1 MSNLEMKNISKEFP
15 GVKALMDV
23 DFSVKEGE
31 IHALV
36 GANGAGKSTLM
47 KVLTGVYIKDT
58 GTIAI
63 DGEQVEFSNPQDAK
77 DNGITIVYQEVD
89 TALIPYLSVAEN
101 IMMDYIIEKDTK
113 AFLNWNY
120 IRKEAKKILS
130 SLGLDIDVSRLIS
143 DLTLSEKQM
152 VLIGRAVSQ
161 NAKFLLLDEPTA
173 PLSVEETE
181 KLFDIVR
188 KLQKDGVSVVF
199 ISHRLDEIFEICEV
213 VTVLKDGELV
223 GTYPIADM
231 TIESVVEK
239 MLGRKLENTFPK
251 IEAKIGEKVF
261 EVKELH
267 GKGGINNVNI
277 HVNEGEIVGLVGLV
291 GAGKTEL
298 CKLLF
303 GAEPIHNGGV
313 YMRGKDITPK
323 TPTHALSSKLA
334 FVPEERRKEGI
345 LVHENIETNMTLPTL
360 SKYTKRSFM
369 QRNVIRKVAQ
379 DTIKQVGVKTPSE
392 KQMVSNLS
400 GGNQQKVAIGK
411 WIISDAEVFIFDE
424 PTKGVDVGSKADIYR
439 LIGDL
444 VDQGKGVVYATCEF
458 SEILGLT
465 DRVYVMYN
473 GTIIKELVTAE
484 TDEEE
489 LLYYSAGGND
499 EK

>member
-1 MSNLEMKNISKEFP
+1 MSHLEMKNISKEFP

-58 GTIAI
+58 GTINI

-130 SLGLDIDVSRLIS
+130 SLGLDIDVNRLIS

-223 GTYPIADM
+223 GTYPISEM

-251 IEAKIGEKVF
+251 INAKIGEKVF
-261 EVKELH
+261 EVKELY

-277 HVNEGEIVGLVGLV
+277 HVKEGEIVGLVGLV

-303 GAEPIHNGGV
+303 GAEAIHNGGV

-392 KQMVSNLS
+392 KQLVSNLS

>member
-1 MSNLEMKNISKEFP
+1 
-15 GVKALMDV
+15 
-23 DFSVKEGE
+23 
-31 IHALV
+31 
-36 GANGAGKSTLM
+36 
-47 KVLTGVYIKDT
+47 
-58 GTIAI
+58 
-63 DGEQVEFSNPQDAK
+63 
-77 DNGITIVYQEVD
+77 
-89 TALIPYLSVAEN
+89 
-101 IMMDYIIEKDTK
+101 
-113 AFLNWNY
+113 
-120 IRKEAKKILS
+120 
-130 SLGLDIDVSRLIS
+130 
-143 DLTLSEKQM
+143 
-152 VLIGRAVSQ
+152 
-161 NAKFLLLDEPTA
+161 
-173 PLSVEETE
+173 
-181 KLFDIVR
+181 
-188 KLQKDGVSVVF
+188 
-199 ISHRLDEIFEICEV
+199 
-213 VTVLKDGELV
+213 
-223 GTYPIADM
+223 
-231 TIESVVEK
+231 
-239 MLGRKLENTFPK
+239 
-251 IEAKIGEKVF
+251 
-261 EVKELH
+261 
-267 GKGGINNVNI
+267 
-277 HVNEGEIVGLVGLV
+277 
-291 GAGKTEL
+291 
-298 CKLLF
+298 
-303 GAEPIHNGGV
+303 
-313 YMRGKDITPK
+313 MRGKDITPK

-392 KQMVSNLS
+392 KQLVSNLS